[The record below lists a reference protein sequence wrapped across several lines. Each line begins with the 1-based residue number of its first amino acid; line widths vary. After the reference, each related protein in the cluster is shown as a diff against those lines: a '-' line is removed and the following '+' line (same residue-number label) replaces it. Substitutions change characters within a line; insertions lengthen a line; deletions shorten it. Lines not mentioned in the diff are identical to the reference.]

1 MTERQEV
8 PLLDHEYD
16 GIREYDNPCPTWW
29 HAIFLGSVVFS
40 VLYFVFFHI
49 APSAGTNGWTLDE
62 AYENSVADNLQLQF
76 RDLGDLQVD
85 EPTVLKYMRET
96 EWLAMG
102 ASVYKTHCKSCH
114 GPNLT
119 DDQYKN
125 VKQLIDVARVIE
137 NGAANGSMPAW
148 KNRLHPNEVVMV
160 SAYVAKMRG
169 QNLSGPRGSEGS
181 AIPAWPKELG
191 QKIDGKKIGEKAS
204 AIKQHVSATNFSAKN
219 SWSSRFF
226 VGPGHL

>member
-1 MTERQEV
+1 MSERQEV

-29 HAIFLGSVVFS
+29 HAIFLSTVVFS
-40 VLYFVFFHI
+40 VFYFVFFHI

-62 AYENSVADNLQLQF
+62 AHEEAVADNLQLQF
-76 RDLGDLQVD
+76 KDLGDLQVD
-85 EPTVLKYMRET
+85 EPTVLKYMHET

-114 GPNLT
+114 GADGSGLVGPNLT

-137 NGAANGSMPAW
+137 NGAANGSMPSW

-160 SAYVAKMRG
+160 AAYVANLRG
-169 QNLSGPRGSEGS
+169 QNLPGPRGAEGA
-181 AIPAWPKELG
+181 AIPAWPQPAAGEAAAPPATSAEPP
-191 QKIDGKKIGEKAS
+191 KK
-204 AIKQHVSATNFSAKN
+204 
-219 SWSSRFF
+219 
-226 VGPGHL
+226 

>member
-1 MTERQEV
+1 MTEHQEV

-16 GIREYDNPCPTWW
+16 GIREYDNPCPAWW
-29 HAIFLGSVVFS
+29 HVIFLGTVVFS

-49 APSAGTNGWTLDE
+49 APAAGTNGWTLDE
-62 AYENSVADNLQLQF
+62 AYEDAMADNLTLQF

-85 EPTVLKYMRET
+85 EPTVLKYMQET

-114 GPNLT
+114 GADGGGLVGPNLT

-125 VKQLIDVARVIE
+125 VKQLSDVARVIE

-160 SAYVAKMRG
+160 AAYVANMRG
-169 QNLSGPRGSEGS
+169 QNRTGPRPAEGS
-181 AIPAWPKELG
+181 AIPPWPKTPAATPPARRPKSPVETP
-191 QKIDGKKIGEKAS
+191 KK
-204 AIKQHVSATNFSAKN
+204 
-219 SWSSRFF
+219 
-226 VGPGHL
+226 